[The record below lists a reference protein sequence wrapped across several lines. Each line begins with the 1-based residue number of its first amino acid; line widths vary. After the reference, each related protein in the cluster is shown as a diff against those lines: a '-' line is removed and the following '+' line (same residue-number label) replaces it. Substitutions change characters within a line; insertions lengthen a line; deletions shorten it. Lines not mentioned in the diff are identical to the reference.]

1 MVFRQLST
9 SCNHILA
16 KITDVDKDFARKL
29 DFKDKI
35 FAIKIRDI
43 YKMKKKKRIV
53 ERLVFW
59 L

>member
-35 FAIKIRDI
+35 FAIKIRHI
-43 YKMKKKKRIV
+43 YKMKKKK
-53 ERLVFW
+53 EL
-59 L
+59 

>member
-1 MVFRQLST
+1 MVFRQIIT

-43 YKMKKKKRIV
+43 YKMKIKKELQRDQY
-53 ERLVFW
+53 FW